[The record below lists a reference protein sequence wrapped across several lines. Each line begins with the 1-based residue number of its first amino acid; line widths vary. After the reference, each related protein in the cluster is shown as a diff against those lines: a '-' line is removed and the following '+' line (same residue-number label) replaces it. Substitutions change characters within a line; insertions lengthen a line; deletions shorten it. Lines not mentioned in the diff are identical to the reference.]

1 MRWSTIFVT
10 LTRKNLWFICITVS
24 FFKRCPV
31 TITRMWTYMVI
42 PHIRIFSDC
51 FIQKLIICKLVLSY
65 QLPVWHLRD
74 GCFGSQLPICRIN
87 PLCCSYTSFPLLLNI
102 SFIPV
107 RCYNFI
113 IPSHYAECD
122 KPFVEM
128 GKYGERI
135 EEPDHASIG
144 QGNRLDF
151 SIEFNEETDQLTIFD
166 GENFEHKGL
175 RA

>member
-1 MRWSTIFVT
+1 MLCRLFLQCGKLFFEFFLFSLVLWEKIVYACACKPAECAILVQPAYDFINLLKPFPYGLRWSSIFVT

-65 QLPVWHLRD
+65 QLPIWHLCD

-87 PLCCSYTSFPLLLNI
+87 PLCCSYTSFLLLLNI
-102 SFIPV
+102 S
-107 RCYNFI
+107 
-113 IPSHYAECD
+113 
-122 KPFVEM
+122 M
-128 GKYGERI
+128 
-135 EEPDHASIG
+135 
-144 QGNRLDF
+144 
-151 SIEFNEETDQLTIFD
+151 
-166 GENFEHKGL
+166 
-175 RA
+175 